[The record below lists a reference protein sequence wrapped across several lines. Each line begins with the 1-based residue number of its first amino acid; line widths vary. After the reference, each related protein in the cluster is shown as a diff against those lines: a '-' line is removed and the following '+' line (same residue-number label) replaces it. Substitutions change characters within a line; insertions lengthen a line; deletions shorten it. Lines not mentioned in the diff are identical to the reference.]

1 MTQTFTSVADV
12 LSAFAF
18 SAFRLTLR
26 ADEILYLPSY
36 KGSALRGAFG
46 HTLRRVICVSGNA
59 DCRECPVT
67 DSCIYPYIFETRSA
81 PDDPFL
87 RNRDR
92 TANPYI
98 IRPPLD
104 PQAEFRAG
112 EEFAFELILIGR
124 AVEYLPYFVFAFIE
138 TGRTGLGR
146 GKGRFTL
153 SAVENIRSDRSLTP
167 VYQNTDQ
174 ILRDISRE
182 ITCEELLN
190 ACPPPEKCTFRFLT
204 RLELKEK
211 SRYPDIRFGVLFR
224 ALLRRITT
232 LAHLHCGIDCSG
244 IDFAG
249 LSHAADEIRTVSS
262 NLSYE
267 YAERYSNRQKRR
279 MPFGGLIGDITFEG
293 DLAPFLPFIRLGEW
307 VNVGK
312 KTTFGLGRYEIRG

>member
-1 MTQTFTSVADV
+1 M
-12 LSAFAF
+12 
-18 SAFRLTLR
+18 
-26 ADEILYLPSY
+26 
-36 KGSALRGAFG
+36 
-46 HTLRRVICVSGNA
+46 
-59 DCRECPVT
+59 
-67 DSCIYPYIFETRSA
+67 
-81 PDDPFL
+81 
-87 RNRDR
+87 
-92 TANPYI
+92 
-98 IRPPLD
+98 
-104 PQAEFRAG
+104 
-112 EEFAFELILIGR
+112 
-124 AVEYLPYFVFAFIE
+124 
-138 TGRTGLGR
+138 
-146 GKGRFTL
+146 
-153 SAVENIRSDRSLTP
+153 
-167 VYQNTDQ
+167 
-174 ILRDISRE
+174 
-182 ITCEELLN
+182 LN